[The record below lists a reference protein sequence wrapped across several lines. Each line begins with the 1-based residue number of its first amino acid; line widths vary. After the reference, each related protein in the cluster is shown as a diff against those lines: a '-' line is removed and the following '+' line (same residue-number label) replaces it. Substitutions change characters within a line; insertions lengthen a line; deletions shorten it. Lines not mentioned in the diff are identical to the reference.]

1 MSLFAG
7 AFQQGCFY
15 GIVSV
20 GVYLTFRILRIPDL
34 TADGAFTLGGATS
47 ARLILAQAPV
57 LALPLSFV
65 AGCGAGL
72 ITTFLQI
79 KLRVVPILAGFLT
92 MSGLYTI
99 NLAIQGGAPNLSLLR
114 TKNLFNLLP
123 FLSKKES
130 QFLWP
135 LLFCLLVFVFFTLF
149 LHTEK
154 GLEIRAAGTN
164 PKMAQAQGINVA
176 RAKILSLML
185 ANGTIALAGS
195 LASQYQGYT
204 DINTGSGSL
213 LVGLAGVILG
223 EAIFPTS
230 RLGWKL
236 ASIMAGAILYQL
248 LLAVVVRYSFLP
260 AYTFK
265 LVAAALIACTI
276 GMSQIKKSPQND
288 EL

>member
-47 ARLILAQAPV
+47 ARLILAQVPV

-72 ITTFLQI
+72 ITAFLQI
-79 KLRVVPILAGFLT
+79 KLRVAPILAGFLT
-92 MSGLYTI
+92 MSGLYTV
-99 NLAIQGGAPNLSLLR
+99 NLAIQGGAPNISLLR
-114 TKNLFNLLP
+114 TTNLFNMIP

-130 QFLWP
+130 QCLWP
-135 LLFCLLVFVFFTLF
+135 LGLCLLVFLVFALF

-154 GLEIRAAGTN
+154 GMEIRAAGTN
-164 PKMAQAQGINVA
+164 PQMAQAQGINVA
-176 RAKILSLML
+176 QAKILSLML

-223 EAIFPTS
+223 ETLFPTS
-230 RLGWKL
+230 RLRWRL
-236 ASIMAGAILYQL
+236 ASIMTGAILYQL
-248 LLAVVVRYSFLP
+248 LLAMVVRYSFLP